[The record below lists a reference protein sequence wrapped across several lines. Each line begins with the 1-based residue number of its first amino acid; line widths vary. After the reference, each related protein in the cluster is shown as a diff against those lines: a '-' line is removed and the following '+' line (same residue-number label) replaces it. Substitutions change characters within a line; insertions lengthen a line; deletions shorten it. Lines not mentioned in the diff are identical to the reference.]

1 MPAASIKATY
11 SLDPE
16 TVRAL
21 ERMARR
27 WDVSKSEALRRA
39 IRGAESAD
47 AGPGRREAVAALDEL
62 QERLSLDAGAT
73 ARWSRAI
80 RSERAAL
87 SRRLEGARRR

>member
-16 TVRAL
+16 TIRSL
-21 ERMARR
+21 DRIARR

-47 AGPGRREAVAALDEL
+47 AAASRSDAVAALDEL
-62 QERLSLDAGAT
+62 QARLSLDKGA
-73 ARWSRAI
+73 AEGWSRAI
-80 RSERAAL
+80 RTERAAL
-87 SRRLEGARRR
+87 SRRLEGPRRR

>member
-16 TVRAL
+16 TIRSL

-39 IRGAESAD
+39 IRNAASAD
-47 AGPGRREAVAALDEL
+47 AGPSGSDAIAALDEL
-62 QERLSLDAGAT
+62 QGKLGLDEGAT
-73 ARWSRAI
+73 ERWSRSI
-80 RSERAAL
+80 HLERAAL
-87 SRRLEGARRR
+87 SRRLEGSRRR